1 MMSSILNSLFP
12 PSVNPGPQVADHVAV
27 YPNPAVQAGAG
38 HGFNQNSGQFAAG
51 SQGQEGAGNVPAV
64 GYAYHLDAHAHDNG
78 PAGSAAAG
86 YSVEVAEPVF
96 SDVSDLDP
104 VYTFRSRSSYNN
116 GRVVFVRTSYN
127 PAEPEV
133 MPVYR
138 SMNLPGSQHVR
149 TNVHAANDQAKG
161 RH

>member
-1 MMSSILNSLFP
+1 MAADQ
-12 PSVNPGPQVADHVAV
+12 VAAYNPG
-27 YPNPAVQAGAG
+27 VQAGAG
-38 HGFNQNSGQFAAG
+38 HGFSNQNQFAAG
-51 SQGQEGAGNVPAV
+51 SQGQEGAINFPAV

-78 PAGSAAAG
+78 PAGAAAASYG
-86 YSVEVAEPVF
+86 VEFVEPVF

-104 VYTFRSRSSYNN
+104 LYTFRSRSSYNN

-127 PAEPEV
+127 PEEPAV

-138 SMNLPGSQHVR
+138 SVYVQNFPGMQ
-149 TNVHAANDQAKG
+149 NVQVNDQVKG